1 MTEQINTGSDGTA
14 VELGFESFMMLLE
27 KGIPNEGLRVVD
39 VNDQVVASDGR
50 VADGTEGIWRTLKDY
65 RYQLTITS
73 VAGNGA
79 EDNRF
84 LWLGPDGCV
93 SAQTV
98 LTGEVSAAP
107 SFVLKSHQL
116 SSRYTVL
123 FDLSDLTPVA
133 DKDFTSNDS
142 VKIDAETWENLV
154 LEPGEEDKL
163 HKAQQDVAA
172 AVRDVSPGVAGDVTQ
187 GLYEQVVVASEK
199 HTENGPKPIATAW
212 VSTPHGYLSFYSE
225 PRKIFG
231 SSHYLQPTD
240 AWVLYMMAA
249 HQFPSQQQI
258 SAW

>member
-98 LTGEVSAAP
+98 LTSEVSAPP
-107 SFVLKSHQL
+107 SFVLKLHQL
-116 SSRYTVL
+116 SSRYAVL
-123 FDLSDLTPVA
+123 FDLSDQ
-133 DKDFTSNDS
+133 
-142 VKIDAETWENLV
+142 I
-154 LEPGEEDKL
+154 G
-163 HKAQQDVAA
+163 
-172 AVRDVSPGVAGDVTQ
+172 R
-187 GLYEQVVVASEK
+187 
-199 HTENGPKPIATAW
+199 
-212 VSTPHGYLSFYSE
+212 
-225 PRKIFG
+225 
-231 SSHYLQPTD
+231 
-240 AWVLYMMAA
+240 A
-249 HQFPSQQQI
+249 HV
-258 SAW
+258 